1 MTDYFGKL
9 MDDSFAAHK
18 QTENTLIKIN
28 AALRQSRATLIN
40 IMGHCPVQ
48 NCTVA
53 KRCRNCHE
61 AEKALAAIDNIYG
74 REIKP

>member
-1 MTDYFGKL
+1 MTNYFAKL
-9 MDDSFAAHK
+9 ADVS
-18 QTENTLIKIN
+18 
-28 AALRQSRATLIN
+28 AALRLSRSALIN
-40 IMGHCPVQ
+40 CMDQCSVQ

-74 REIKP
+74 KVVKR